1 VRDAEGF
8 SCLYPSTISVS
19 DLRSCSH
26 LGATT
31 TTLLRTGYEACDGR
45 SDAGRTMPE
54 YTGQDNGTLRVT
66 IGEAAARSV
75 YAAIAVP
82 VVFQQRPLAT
92 SLTLFVLIINLAMTS
107 ASCTASMV
115 RIRCKRSWGRTRRYS
130 SNGLTTGKGCSGAVR
145 TSTADV
151 SLYDLVNSETDL
163 AHVA

>member
-1 VRDAEGF
+1 MRDAEGF
-8 SCLYPSTISVS
+8 SCLYPSTISVP
-19 DLRSCSH
+19 DLRSCAH

-31 TTLLRTGYEACDGR
+31 TTLLRTGYEAYDGR

-66 IGEAAARSV
+66 IREAAARSV

-115 RIRCKRSWGRTRRYS
+115 RIRCKRSWGELVAIQVTDSPLVRDA
-130 SNGLTTGKGCSGAVR
+130 AVLFVPAQLMLAYM
-145 TSTADV
+145 TS
-151 SLYDLVNSETDL
+151 
-163 AHVA
+163 

>member
-1 VRDAEGF
+1 MRDAEGF
-8 SCLYPSTISVS
+8 SCLYPSTISVP

-26 LGATT
+26 LGAT

-66 IGEAAARSV
+66 IREAAARSV

-82 VVFQQRPLAT
+82 VVFQQRPL
-92 SLTLFVLIINLAMTS
+92 TLFVLIINLAMTS
-107 ASCTASMV
+107 TSCTASMV
-115 RIRCKRSWGRTRRYS
+115 RIRCKRSWGRTRRFS